1 MMPETILQNFVR
13 EAKGQFEQLEQEL
26 RQTLEFAIF
35 EQALTE
41 MLNDL
46 SARLIE
52 EVLNELLTDRSLLA
66 GLKRW
71 GGKLAM
77 RFKEYRSVSLRLA
90 SGQTISVSA
99 PYFTKARPK
108 KRRQKRGPNGSGA
121 YLGLDALGFI
131 GRSSA
136 QFVSEVV
143 KLAVLSPSFEVAKEM
158 LAGRGI
164 SIDVK
169 TVRRLCQQLGAVG
182 LECRGQISLEGT
194 ENLAGYTLVVGIDGG
209 RLRERRRKR
218 GRKKKGQ
225 KRQGYHTDWK
235 EPKLFTLYL
244 LDAQGQVVKAFAP
257 LHDATMGNYEA
268 MFALLA
274 QYSTA
279 LDLSEVRRIV
289 FCGDGA
295 PWIWAGVEKLC
306 VKMGLERGCP
316 IYQVLDYTHAKQNL
330 QEIIDLLPL
339 TGRKLAKLAR
349 KWKLMLWQG
358 DIQGLHKQICQQLC
372 GEKREQALKKWHD
385 YFERNEQRMQYE
397 TFRALHLPCG
407 SGCVESAIRRVIN
420 LRLKAAGTFW
430 TQEMAEYFL
439 FLRSQLLSGRW
450 HIFLSN
456 VTRQKAHL
464 VHNLGVS

>member
-1 MMPETILQNFVR
+1 MMPSTILQNFV
-13 EAKGQFEQLEQEL
+13 EEVKGQFEQLEQEL
-26 RQTLEFAIF
+26 RQTFEFAVF
-35 EQALTE
+35 EQTLTE
-41 MLNDL
+41 ILNRL
-46 SARLIE
+46 SAVLIE
-52 EVLNELLTDRSLLA
+52 KVLTELLSDRSLLA
-66 GLKRW
+66 CLKQL

-77 RFKEYRSVSLRLA
+77 RFKEYRSVTLRLA
-90 SGQTISVSA
+90 NGQTIRVSA
-99 PYFTKARPK
+99 PYFTKARSK
-108 KRRQKRGPNGSGA
+108 KRGKKRGPNGSGA
-121 YLGLDALGFI
+121 YLGLDVLGFI
-131 GRSSA
+131 GRSSP

-143 KLAVLSPSFEVAKEM
+143 KLAVLCPSFEVAQEM
-158 LAGRGI
+158 LAGRGV
-164 SIDVK
+164 SLDVK
-169 TVRRLCQQLGAVG
+169 TVRRLCRQLGAVG
-182 LECRGQISLEGT
+182 LAFRGQISLAGT
-194 ENLAGYTLVVGIDGG
+194 EDLADYTLVVGIDGG

-257 LHDATMGNYEA
+257 LHDATMGKHEA
-268 MFALLA
+268 MFALLE
-274 QYSTA
+274 QYLTA
-279 LDLSEVRRIV
+279 LDLSAVSRIV

-306 VKMGLERGCP
+306 VKRGLGRGCP
-316 IYQVLDYTHAKQNL
+316 LYQVLDYTHAKQNL

-339 TGRKLAKLAR
+339 TDRKLAKLTR

-358 DIQGLHKQICQQLC
+358 NIQGLYKEICEQLK
-372 GEKREQALKKWHD
+372 GKKREQALKKWHD
-385 YFERNEQRMQYE
+385 YFERNQQRMQYE
-397 TFRALHLPCG
+397 TFKALHLPCG

-450 HIFLSN
+450 HIFLRN
-456 VTRQKAHL
+456 VTRQKAQL
-464 VHNLGVS
+464 IHNLRVS